1 MQRPELVNR
10 LVMISGGFNKSGE
23 AMPDMQWDVDQI
35 GQFLGPAYGEA
46 SPDGIDPLQSGGCED
61 R

>member
-1 MQRPELVNR
+1 
-10 LVMISGGFNKSGE
+10 MISGGFNKSRE
-23 AMPDMQWDVDQI
+23 AVPDMQWDVDQI